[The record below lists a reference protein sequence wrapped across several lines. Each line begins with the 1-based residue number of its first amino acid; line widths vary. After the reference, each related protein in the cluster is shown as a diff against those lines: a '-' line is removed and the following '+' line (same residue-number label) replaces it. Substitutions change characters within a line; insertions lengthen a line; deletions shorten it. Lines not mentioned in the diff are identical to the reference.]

1 MSDAGAPTGRRV
13 LVVDD
18 EADFLATYERLL
30 RRQGYEVVTATSR
43 AAGLAAVHAA
53 AQGHRLDLVISDLR
67 LPDGDGLDVV
77 RAARASYDPPV
88 VFVIT
93 GYPSDDTRRAAAEA
107 GATAFFSKPFTAAA
121 LLAAVRS
128 RLPAPPAPRDG
139 CHGLSP
145 S

>member
-1 MSDAGAPTGRRV
+1 V

-30 RRQGYEVVTATSR
+30 RRQGYDVIVATSR
-43 AAGLAAVHAA
+43 ADGIDAVRASRN
-53 AQGHRLDLVISDLR
+53 GHRLDLVISDLR

-77 RAARASYDPPV
+77 RTVREAPDPPP

-93 GYPSDDTRRAAAEA
+93 GYPSDEARRAAAAA
-107 GATAFFSKPFTAAA
+107 GATAFFSKPFTAAS

-128 RLPAPPAPRDG
+128 TVSTEG
-139 CHGLSP
+139 
-145 S
+145 